1 MSKIVGKASNKL
13 NHMTDQ
19 ILDNFIFQLK
29 KKIISNELVVRW
41 LTSQLETFKNKESL
55 EWQQPSHS
63 NA

>member
-19 ILDNFIFQLK
+19 ILDNFFFQLKKK

-41 LTSQLETFKNKESL
+41 LTIGNL
-55 EWQQPSHS
+55 
-63 NA
+63 